1 MRVST
6 GGNYSSGRRES
17 QKESTAQRHLMSVMM
32 LTSWC
37 AALDEFGSYYEIAVT
52 LKTLDERYG

>member
-1 MRVST
+1 
-6 GGNYSSGRRES
+6 
-17 QKESTAQRHLMSVMM
+17 MSVMM

-37 AALDEFGSYYEIAVT
+37 AALDEFGSYCEIAIT